1 SGNLFLDRFIF
12 NKSIFDILSMKSRS
26 IASIKREKKRL
37 SSETYE
43 FKKKINEFLE
53 GKKSEVA
60 YTIKR
65 DLACMTSMPFYK
77 DRPERIPV
85 HYSYKELLIEYM
97 NLFVQHDDKD
107 LIKKLLRALNRNQ
120 AQTIRKVAPKVGE
133 KSEIWE
139 HVMPAKRSEERRV
152 G

>member
-1 SGNLFLDRFIF
+1 
-12 NKSIFDILSMKSRS
+12 
-26 IASIKREKKRL
+26 
-37 SSETYE
+37 
-43 FKKKINEFLE
+43 
-53 GKKSEVA
+53 
-60 YTIKR
+60 
-65 DLACMTSMPFYK
+65 ACMTSMPFYK

-120 AQTIRKVAPKVGE
+120 AQTIRKVEPKVGE

-139 HVMPAKRSEERRV
+139 HVMTAKFIVDELIKMVDNSDISQLPRLLALYETVGQRSITKEQNILLTPYRSSMPNGWNWLE
-152 G
+152 